1 MNDNNKKLNG
11 IITSVK
17 TAAGKVSEKAAS
29 AAEGIKC
36 TAIQL
41 KDDAIAKQ
49 AEHKITVAEKKR
61 HEDFINLAPIFKED
75 ISNNE
80 LLTERVI
87 RIVNYD
93 ARLENEVCKGSV
105 GFYEKTDDR
114 KIPTLYSKFVPE
126 LGLSFYPQLSESVF
140 IADPCIAGKYIEID
154 EYFNYMKQVRVNELT
169 LVAQSLGAKS
179 VTIELKST
187 TNSKSLFSKAM
198 QAKAGPILD
207 ADCKQQG
214 NNTNS
219 NSIEIWAQTNFKT
232 AIWNGGPTMPTLLY
246 FRNESDISSLIQMV
260 LVNRSKVT
268 ERKYSMKASS
278 SSGMSLNEAMSI
290 AGTLKKIKCS
300 AGTSFAKS
308 AENESTAFLEYT
320 IKF

>member
-11 IITSVK
+11 IIASMK

-29 AAEGIKC
+29 AAEEIKS

-61 HEDFINLAPIFKED
+61 QDDLINLAPIFKDD

-80 LLTERVI
+80 LLNERVI

-93 ARLENEVCKGSV
+93 ARLENEVCKDSV

-114 KIPTLYSKFVPE
+114 KMPTIYSKFVPE
-126 LGLSFYPQLSESVF
+126 LGLSFYPQLSESIF

-169 LVAQSLGAKS
+169 VVAQSLGAKS

-187 TNSKSLFSKAM
+187 TNSKSLFSKVA

-207 ADCKQQG
+207 AELKQQG
-214 NNTNS
+214 KNTSS
-219 NSIEIWAQTNFKT
+219 NSIEIWAQTTFKT
-232 AIWNGGPTMPTLLY
+232 PIWNGGPTMPTLLY

-290 AGTLKKIKCS
+290 AGTIKKIKCS
-300 AGTSFAKS
+300 AGAGFAKS
-308 AENESTAFLEYT
+308 AENESTALLEYT

>member
-1 MNDNNKKLNG
+1 MSENNKLSG
-11 IITSVK
+11 ILASVK
-17 TAAGKVSEKAAS
+17 NVAEKVSEKAVS
-29 AAEGIKC
+29 AAEEVKS

-41 KDDAIAKQ
+41 KDDAMAKQ
-49 AEHKITVAEKKR
+49 AELRITAAEKKR
-61 HEDFINLAPIFKED
+61 QDDLIKLAPIFKDD

-93 ARLENEVCKGSV
+93 PRLENDVCRDSV

-114 KIPTLYSKFVPE
+114 KMPTIYSKFVPDF
-126 LGLSFYPQLSESVF
+126 GLSFYPQLSESIF

-187 TNSKSLFSKAM
+187 STSKSFFSKSA
-198 QAKAGPILD
+198 QAKVGPVLD
-207 ADCKQQG
+207 GSYEQQG
-214 NNTNS
+214 NNTSS
-219 NSIEIWAQTNFKT
+219 NSIEIWAQTTFKT
-232 AIWNGGPTMPTLLY
+232 TIWNGGPTMPTLLY

-290 AGTLKKIKCS
+290 ASTLKKIKCS
-300 AGTSFAKS
+300 AGVNFAKL
-308 AENESTAFLEYT
+308 AENESKAFLDYT
-320 IKF
+320 IVF

>member
-1 MNDNNKKLNG
+1 MSDNKKING
-11 IITSVK
+11 IFTSMK
-17 TAAGKVSEKAAS
+17 TAAGKVTEKTSS
-29 AAEGIKC
+29 AAKGIKS

-41 KDDAIAKQ
+41 KDEAKAKQ
-49 AEHKITVAEKKR
+49 SQRKISIAEKKR
-61 HEDFINLAPIFKED
+61 QEDFINLAPIFKED
-75 ISNNE
+75 ISNDE
-80 LLTERVI
+80 LLTQRVI

-93 ARLENEVCKGSV
+93 ARLENDVCKNSV

-114 KIPTLYSKFVPE
+114 KMPTLYSKFVPE

-169 LVAQSLGAKS
+169 VVAQSLGAKS
-179 VTIELKST
+179 VTIELKNT
-187 TNSKSLFSKAM
+187 TKSKSSFTKSA
-198 QAKAGPILD
+198 QAKIGVILD
-207 ADCKQQG
+207 GNYEKQG
-214 NNTNS
+214 NNNSS
-219 NSIEIWAQTNFKT
+219 NSIEIWAQTTFKT
-232 AIWNGGPTMPTLLY
+232 AIWEGGPTMPNLLY
-246 FRNESDISSLIQMV
+246 FRNDSDISSLIQMV

-268 ERKYSMKASS
+268 ERKYSMKASA

-300 AGTSFAKS
+300 AGATFSKS
-308 AENESTAFLEYT
+308 AQNESTAFLEYT

>member
-1 MNDNNKKLNG
+1 MSENNKFSG
-11 IITSVK
+11 ILTSVK
-17 TAAGKVSEKAAS
+17 NVAEKVSEKAAS
-29 AAEGIKC
+29 AAEEVKN

-41 KDDAIAKQ
+41 KDDAMAKQ
-49 AEHKITVAEKKR
+49 AERKITAAEKKR
-61 HEDFINLAPIFKED
+61 QDDLIKLSPIFKDD
-75 ISNNE
+75 IANNE

-93 ARLENEVCKGSV
+93 PRLENDVCKGSI

-114 KIPTLYSKFVPE
+114 KMPTIYSKFVPD

-154 EYFNYMKQVRVNELT
+154 EYYNYMKQVRVNELT

-187 TNSKSLFSKAM
+187 STSKSLFSKSA

-207 ADCKQQG
+207 GGYKQQG
-214 NNTNS
+214 NSTNS
-219 NSIEIWAQTNFKT
+219 NSIEIWAHTTFMT
-232 AIWNGGPTMPTLLY
+232 AIWNGGPTVPTLLY

-260 LVNRSKVT
+260 LVNRSKVA

-300 AGTSFAKS
+300 AGANFAKS
-308 AENESTAFLEYT
+308 AENESNAFLDYT
-320 IKF
+320 IVF

>member
-1 MNDNNKKLNG
+1 MSDNNKKING

-29 AAEGIKC
+29 AAEGIKS

-61 HEDFINLAPIFKED
+61 QNDLINLSPIFKED

-80 LLTERVI
+80 LLNERVI

-93 ARLENEVCKGSV
+93 ARLENEMCKNSV

-114 KIPTLYSKFVPE
+114 KMPTLYTKFVPE

-198 QAKAGPILD
+198 QAKAVPILD
-207 ADCKQQG
+207 ASCKQQE
-214 NNTNS
+214 NNTSS
-219 NSIEIWAQTNFKT
+219 NSIEIWAQTTFKT
-232 AIWNGGPTMPTLLY
+232 SIWNGGPTMPNLLY
-246 FRNESDISSLIQMV
+246 FRNETDISSLIQMV

-300 AGTSFAKS
+300 AGASFAKS

>member
-1 MNDNNKKLNG
+1 MSENNKLSG
-11 IITSVK
+11 ILASVK
-17 TAAGKVSEKAAS
+17 NVAEKVSEKAVS
-29 AAEGIKC
+29 AAEEVKS

-41 KDDAIAKQ
+41 KDDAMAKQ
-49 AEHKITVAEKKR
+49 AERKITAAEKKR
-61 HEDFINLAPIFKED
+61 QDDLIKLSPIFKDD
-75 ISNNE
+75 IANNE

-93 ARLENEVCKGSV
+93 SRLENDVCKGSI

-114 KIPTLYSKFVPE
+114 KMPTIYSKFVPD

-154 EYFNYMKQVRVNELT
+154 EYYNYMKQVRVNELT

-187 TNSKSLFSKAM
+187 LTSKNLFSKSA

-207 ADCKQQG
+207 GGYKQQG
-214 NNTNS
+214 NSTNS
-219 NSIEIWAQTNFKT
+219 NSIEIWAHTTFKT
-232 AIWNGGPTMPTLLY
+232 AIWNGGPTVPTLLY

-260 LVNRSKVT
+260 LVNRSKVA

-300 AGTSFAKS
+300 AGANFAKS
-308 AENESTAFLEYT
+308 AENESNAFLDYT
-320 IKF
+320 IVF

>member
-1 MNDNNKKLNG
+1 MSENKKINA
-11 IITSVK
+11 IFHSMK
-17 TAAGKVSEKAAS
+17 TAAGKVSEKAAT
-29 AAEGIKC
+29 AAEEIKN
-36 TAIQL
+36 TAIQV

-49 AEHKITVAEKKR
+49 AEHRTAAAEKKKQ
-61 HEDFINLAPIFKED
+61 EDFINLAPIFKED
-75 ISNNE
+75 IANNE
-80 LLTERVI
+80 LLSERVI

-93 ARLENEVCKGSV
+93 ARLENEVCKDSI
-105 GFYEKTDDR
+105 GFYEKTDNR
-114 KIPTLYSKFVPE
+114 KMPTLYSKFVPQ

-140 IADPCIAGKYIEID
+140 IADPCIVGKYIEID

-169 LVAQSLGAKS
+169 IVAQSLGAKS
-179 VTIELKST
+179 VIIELKSS
-187 TNSKSLFSKAM
+187 TNSKSLFSKSAE
-198 QAKAGPILD
+198 AKAGQILNVSH
-207 ADCKQQG
+207 KKE
-214 NNTNS
+214 NNSNKS
-219 NSIEIWAQTNFKT
+219 NSIEIWASTTFKT

-268 ERKYSMKASS
+268 ERTYSMKASS
-278 SSGMSLNEAMSI
+278 SSGMSLNEAISI

-300 AGTSFAKS
+300 AGASFARS

>member
-1 MNDNNKKLNG
+1 M
-11 IITSVK
+11 
-17 TAAGKVSEKAAS
+17 
-29 AAEGIKC
+29 
-36 TAIQL
+36 
-41 KDDAIAKQ
+41 
-49 AEHKITVAEKKR
+49 
-61 HEDFINLAPIFKED
+61 
-75 ISNNE
+75 
-80 LLTERVI
+80 TERVI

-93 ARLENEVCKGSV
+93 ARLENAVCTGSV

-114 KIPTLYSKFVPE
+114 KMPTLYTKFLPA

-140 IADPCIAGKYIEID
+140 IADPCIPGKFIEID

-179 VTIELKST
+179 VNIELKST

-198 QAKAGPILD
+198 QAKASPILE
-207 ADCKQQG
+207 ADRRQQG
-214 NNTNS
+214 NNTSS
-219 NSIEIWAQTNFKT
+219 NSIQIWAQTTFKN
-232 AIWNGGPTMPTLLY
+232 ALWNGGPTMPTLLY

-278 SSGMSLNEAMSI
+278 SSGMSLSEAMSI
-290 AGTLKKIKCS
+290 AGTLKRIKCS

-308 AENESTAFLEYT
+308 AEHESTAILEYT

>member
-1 MNDNNKKLNG
+1 MQESNNKFGG
-11 IITSVK
+11 IFSSVK
-17 TAAGKVSEKAAS
+17 TVAGKVSEKAAF
-29 AAEGIKC
+29 ATDGIKN
-36 TAIQL
+36 TAVQL
-41 KDDAIAKQ
+41 KDNAIAKQ
-49 AEHKITVAEKKR
+49 AEHKILAAEKKR
-61 HEDFINLAPIFKED
+61 QNDLINLAPIFKED

-93 ARLENEVCKGSV
+93 ARLENDVCKGSI

-114 KIPTLYSKFVPE
+114 KMPTLYSKFVPE

-179 VTIELKST
+179 VTIRLKNT
-187 TNSKSLFSKAM
+187 TNSKSLFSKAA
-198 QAKAGPILD
+198 QVKVGPVLD
-207 ADCKQQG
+207 VNCEQKG
-214 NNTNS
+214 NDS
-219 NSIEIWAQTNFKT
+219 SKNSIEIWSQATFKT
-232 AIWNGGPTMPTLLY
+232 TIWNGGPTMPTLLY

-260 LVNRSKVT
+260 LVNRSKVA
-268 ERKYSMKASS
+268 ERTYSMKASS
-278 SSGMSLNEAMSI
+278 SSGISLNEAVSI
-290 AGTLKKIKCS
+290 TGTLKKIKCS
-300 AGTSFAKS
+300 AGANFAKS
-308 AENESTAFLEYT
+308 AENENTAFLEYT

>member
-1 MNDNNKKLNG
+1 MSENNKLSG
-11 IITSVK
+11 ILASVK
-17 TAAGKVSEKAAS
+17 NVAEKVSEKAVS
-29 AAEGIKC
+29 AAEEVKS

-49 AEHKITVAEKKR
+49 AERKITAAEKKR
-61 HEDFINLAPIFKED
+61 QDDLIKLSPIFKDD
-75 ISNNE
+75 IDNNE

-93 ARLENEVCKGSV
+93 SRLENDVCKGSI

-114 KIPTLYSKFVPE
+114 KMPTIYSKFVPD

-140 IADPCIAGKYIEID
+140 IADLCIAGKYIEID
-154 EYFNYMKQVRVNELT
+154 EYYSYMKQVRVNELT

-187 TNSKSLFSKAM
+187 STSKSLFSKSA

-207 ADCKQQG
+207 GGYKQQG
-214 NNTNS
+214 NSTNS
-219 NSIEIWAQTNFKT
+219 NSIEIWAHTTFKT
-232 AIWNGGPTMPTLLY
+232 AIWNGGPTVPTLLY

-260 LVNRSKVT
+260 LVNRSKVA

-300 AGTSFAKS
+300 AGANFAKS
-308 AENESTAFLEYT
+308 AENESNAFLDYT
-320 IKF
+320 IVF

>member
-1 MNDNNKKLNG
+1 MSENNKLSG
-11 IITSVK
+11 ILASVK
-17 TAAGKVSEKAAS
+17 NVAEKVSEKAVS
-29 AAEGIKC
+29 AAEEVKS

-41 KDDAIAKQ
+41 KDDAMAKQ
-49 AEHKITVAEKKR
+49 AERKITAAEKKR
-61 HEDFINLAPIFKED
+61 QDDLIKLSPIFKDD
-75 ISNNE
+75 IANNE

-93 ARLENEVCKGSV
+93 PRLENDVCKGSI

-114 KIPTLYSKFVPE
+114 KMPTIYSKFVPD

-140 IADPCIAGKYIEID
+140 IADPCIVGKYIEID
-154 EYFNYMKQVRVNELT
+154 EYYNYMKQVRVNELT

-187 TNSKSLFSKAM
+187 STSKSLFSKSA

-207 ADCKQQG
+207 GGYKQQG
-214 NNTNS
+214 NSTNS
-219 NSIEIWAQTNFKT
+219 NSIEIWAHTTFKT
-232 AIWNGGPTMPTLLY
+232 AIWNGGPTVPTLLY

-260 LVNRSKVT
+260 LVNRSKVA

-300 AGTSFAKS
+300 AGANFAKS
-308 AENESTAFLEYT
+308 AENESNAFLDYT
-320 IKF
+320 IVF

>member
-1 MNDNNKKLNG
+1 MSENNKLSG
-11 IITSVK
+11 ILASVK
-17 TAAGKVSEKAAS
+17 NVAEKVSEKAVS
-29 AAEGIKC
+29 AAEEVKS

-41 KDDAIAKQ
+41 KDDAMAKQ
-49 AEHKITVAEKKR
+49 AERKITAAEKKR
-61 HEDFINLAPIFKED
+61 QDDLIKLSPIFKDD
-75 ISNNE
+75 IANNE

-93 ARLENEVCKGSV
+93 PRLENDVCKGSI

-114 KIPTLYSKFVPE
+114 KMPTIYSKFVPD

-154 EYFNYMKQVRVNELT
+154 EYYNYMKQVRVNELT

-187 TNSKSLFSKAM
+187 STSKNLFSKSA

-207 ADCKQQG
+207 GGYKQQG
-214 NNTNS
+214 NSTNS
-219 NSIEIWAQTNFKT
+219 NSIEIWAHTTFKT
-232 AIWNGGPTMPTLLY
+232 AIWNGGPTVPTLLY

-260 LVNRSKVT
+260 LVNRSKVA

-300 AGTSFAKS
+300 AGANFAKS
-308 AENESTAFLEYT
+308 AENESNAFLDYT
-320 IKF
+320 IVF

>member
-1 MNDNNKKLNG
+1 MESNNKFNG
-11 IITSVK
+11 IISTVK
-17 TAAGKVSEKAAS
+17 TAARKVSEKANT
-29 AAEGIKC
+29 AADGIKD
-36 TAIQL
+36 TAMQL
-41 KDDAIAKQ
+41 KDNVLEKK
-49 AEHKITVAEKKR
+49 AEHKIIVAEKKR
-61 HEDFINLAPIFKED
+61 QGDLIKLAPIFKED
-75 ISNNE
+75 ISDDK

-87 RIVNYD
+87 RIVNYN
-93 ARLENEVCKGSV
+93 ARLENDVCKSSI

-114 KIPTLYSKFVPE
+114 KMPTLYSKFVPA

-187 TNSKSLFSKAM
+187 TKSKSLFSKAA
-198 QAKAGPILD
+198 QVKAGPALD
-207 ADCKQQG
+207 ANCELKG
-214 NNTNS
+214 NDS
-219 NSIEIWAQTNFKT
+219 SKNSIEIWAQTSFKT

-246 FRNESDISSLIQMV
+246 FRNESDITSLIQMV

-268 ERKYSMKASS
+268 EKKYSMKASS

-290 AGTLKKIKCS
+290 AGILKGIKCG
-300 AGTSFAKS
+300 AGARFAKS
-308 AENESTAFLEYT
+308 AENENTAFLEYK

>member
-1 MNDNNKKLNG
+1 MSENNKLSG
-11 IITSVK
+11 ILASVK
-17 TAAGKVSEKAAS
+17 NVAEKVSEKAVS
-29 AAEGIKC
+29 TAEEVKN

-41 KDDAIAKQ
+41 KDDAMAKQ
-49 AEHKITVAEKKR
+49 AERKITAAEKKR
-61 HEDFINLAPIFKED
+61 QDDLIKLSPIFKDD
-75 ISNNE
+75 IANNE

-93 ARLENEVCKGSV
+93 PRLENDVCQGSI

-114 KIPTLYSKFVPE
+114 KMPTIYSKYVPD
-126 LGLSFYPQLSESVF
+126 LGLSFYPQLSESVY
-140 IADPCIAGKYIEID
+140 IADPCIVGKYIEID
-154 EYFNYMKQVRVNELT
+154 EYYNYMKQVRVNELT

-187 TNSKSLFSKAM
+187 SISKSLFSKSA
-198 QAKAGPILD
+198 QATAGSVFD
-207 ADCKQQG
+207 GGYKQQG
-214 NNTNS
+214 NNTSS
-219 NSIEIWAQTNFKT
+219 NSIEIWAHTTFKT
-232 AIWNGGPTMPTLLY
+232 SIWNGKPSVPTLLY

-300 AGTSFAKS
+300 VGSNFAKS
-308 AENESTAFLEYT
+308 AENESNAFLDYT
-320 IKF
+320 IVF

>member
-1 MNDNNKKLNG
+1 MSENNKLSG
-11 IITSVK
+11 ILASVK
-17 TAAGKVSEKAAS
+17 NVAEKVSEKAVS
-29 AAEGIKC
+29 AAEEVKS

-41 KDDAIAKQ
+41 KDDAMAKQ
-49 AEHKITVAEKKR
+49 TERKITAAEKKR
-61 HEDFINLAPIFKED
+61 QDDLIKLSPIFKDD
-75 ISNNE
+75 IANNE

-93 ARLENEVCKGSV
+93 PRLENDVCKGSI
-105 GFYEKTDDR
+105 GFFEKTDDR
-114 KIPTLYSKFVPE
+114 KMPTIYSKFVPD

-154 EYFNYMKQVRVNELT
+154 EYYNYMKQVRVNELT

-187 TNSKSLFSKAM
+187 LTSKSLFSKSA
-198 QAKAGPILD
+198 QAKVGPAID
-207 ADCKQQG
+207 GNYKQQV

-219 NSIEIWAQTNFKT
+219 NSIEIWAQTTFKT
-232 AIWNGGPTMPTLLY
+232 AIWNGGPTVPTLLY

-300 AGTSFAKS
+300 AGANFAKS
-308 AENESTAFLEYT
+308 AENESNAFLDYT
-320 IKF
+320 IVF

>member
-1 MNDNNKKLNG
+1 MSDNNKKING
-11 IITSVK
+11 IIASVK
-17 TAAGKVSEKAAS
+17 TAAGKVSEKAS
-29 AAEGIKC
+29 STAEGIKS

-49 AEHKITVAEKKR
+49 AKHKITVAEKKR
-61 HEDFINLAPIFKED
+61 QDDLINLAPIFKED

-80 LLTERVI
+80 LLSERVI

-93 ARLENEVCKGSV
+93 IRLENEVCKDSV
-105 GFYEKTDDR
+105 GFYEKTADR
-114 KIPTLYSKFVPE
+114 KMPTLYSKFVPE
-126 LGLSFYPQLSESVF
+126 WGLSFYPQLSESVF
-140 IADPCIAGKYIEID
+140 IADPCIMGKYIEID

-187 TNSKSLFSKAM
+187 TNSKSLFSKSM
-198 QAKAGPILD
+198 QAKVGPILD
-207 ADCKQQG
+207 ADHKQQG
-214 NNTNS
+214 NNTSS

-290 AGTLKKIKCS
+290 AGILKKIKCS
-300 AGTSFAKS
+300 AGISFTKS

>member
-1 MNDNNKKLNG
+1 M
-11 IITSVK
+11 K
-17 TAAGKVSEKAAS
+17 TAAGKVSEKAAT
-29 AAEGIKC
+29 AAEEIKN
-36 TAIQL
+36 TAIQV

-49 AEHKITVAEKKR
+49 AEHRTAAAEKKKQ
-61 HEDFINLAPIFKED
+61 EDFINLAPIFKED
-75 ISNNE
+75 IANNE
-80 LLTERVI
+80 LLSERVI

-93 ARLENEVCKGSV
+93 ARLENEVCKDSI
-105 GFYEKTDDR
+105 GFYEKTDNR
-114 KIPTLYSKFVPE
+114 KMPTLYSKFVPQ

-140 IADPCIAGKYIEID
+140 IADPCIVGKYIEID

-169 LVAQSLGAKS
+169 IVAQSLGAKS
-179 VTIELKST
+179 VIIELKSS
-187 TNSKSLFSKAM
+187 TNSKSLFSKSAE
-198 QAKAGPILD
+198 AKAGQILNVSH
-207 ADCKQQG
+207 KKE
-214 NNTNS
+214 NNSNKS
-219 NSIEIWAQTNFKT
+219 NSIEIWASTTFKT

-268 ERKYSMKASS
+268 ERTYSMKASS
-278 SSGMSLNEAMSI
+278 SSGMSLNEAISI

-300 AGTSFAKS
+300 AGASFARS

>member
-1 MNDNNKKLNG
+1 MSENNKLIG
-11 IITSVK
+11 ILTSVK
-17 TAAGKVSEKAAS
+17 NVAEKVSEKAAS
-29 AAEGIKC
+29 AAEEAKN

-41 KDDAIAKQ
+41 KDNALAKQ
-49 AEHKITVAEKKR
+49 AERKITAAEKKR
-61 HEDFINLAPIFKED
+61 QDDFIKFSPIFKDD
-75 ISNNE
+75 IAHNE

-93 ARLENEVCKGSV
+93 PRLEHDVCKGSI

-114 KIPTLYSKFVPE
+114 KMPTIYSKFVPD

-154 EYFNYMKQVRVNELT
+154 EYYNYMKQVRVNELT

-187 TNSKSLFSKAM
+187 LTSKSLFSKSA
-198 QAKAGPILD
+198 QAKVCPTIDGNY
-207 ADCKQQG
+207 KQQG
-214 NNTNS
+214 NSTSS
-219 NSIEIWAQTNFKT
+219 NSIEIWAQTTFRT
-232 AIWNGGPTMPTLLY
+232 AIWNGGPTVPTLLY

-260 LVNRSKVT
+260 LVNRSKVA

-300 AGTSFAKS
+300 AGANFAKS
-308 AENESTAFLEYT
+308 AESESNAFLDYT
-320 IKF
+320 IVF

>member
-1 MNDNNKKLNG
+1 M
-11 IITSVK
+11 
-17 TAAGKVSEKAAS
+17 
-29 AAEGIKC
+29 
-36 TAIQL
+36 
-41 KDDAIAKQ
+41 AKQ
-49 AEHKITVAEKKR
+49 VERKTTAAEKKR
-61 HEDFINLAPIFKED
+61 QDDLIKLAPIFKDD
-75 ISNNE
+75 ISNSE

-87 RIVNYD
+87 RVVNYD
-93 ARLENEVCKGSV
+93 SRLENEVCRDSI

-114 KIPTLYSKFVPE
+114 KMPTIYSKFVPD
-126 LGLSFYPQLSESVF
+126 LHLSFYPQLCESIF

-187 TNSKSLFSKAM
+187 STSKNLFYKSA
-198 QAKAGPILD
+198 QAKAGAVLEGN
-207 ADCKQQG
+207 CNQQES
-214 NNTNS
+214 NTNS
-219 NSIEIWAQTNFKT
+219 NSIEIWAQTTFKT
-232 AIWNGGPTMPTLLY
+232 SIWNGKPTMPTLLY

-260 LVNRSKVT
+260 LVNKSKVT

-300 AGTSFAKS
+300 AGVDFAKS
-308 AENESTAFLEYT
+308 AENESKAFLDYT
-320 IKF
+320 IVF

>member
-1 MNDNNKKLNG
+1 MSENNKLSG
-11 IITSVK
+11 ILASVK
-17 TAAGKVSEKAAS
+17 NVAEKVSEKAVS
-29 AAEGIKC
+29 AAEEVKI

-49 AEHKITVAEKKR
+49 AERKITAAEKKR
-61 HEDFINLAPIFKED
+61 QDDLIKLSPIFKDD
-75 ISNNE
+75 IDNNE

-93 ARLENEVCKGSV
+93 SRLENDVCKGSI

-114 KIPTLYSKFVPE
+114 KMPTIYSKFVPD

-154 EYFNYMKQVRVNELT
+154 EYYNYMKQVRVNELT

-187 TNSKSLFSKAM
+187 STSKSLFSKSA

-207 ADCKQQG
+207 GGYKQQG
-214 NNTNS
+214 NSTNS
-219 NSIEIWAQTNFKT
+219 NSIEIWAHTTFKT
-232 AIWNGGPTMPTLLY
+232 AIWNGGPTVPTLLY

-260 LVNRSKVT
+260 LF
-268 ERKYSMKASS
+268 
-278 SSGMSLNEAMSI
+278 GLH
-290 AGTLKKIKCS
+290 L
-300 AGTSFAKS
+300 
-308 AENESTAFLEYT
+308 
-320 IKF
+320 

>member
-1 MNDNNKKLNG
+1 MSDNNKKLNG
-11 IITSVK
+11 IFSSVK

-29 AAEGIKC
+29 AAEGIKS

-41 KDDAIAKQ
+41 KDDAKAKQ
-49 AEHKITVAEKKR
+49 AEHKIAVAEKKR
-61 HEDFINLAPIFKED
+61 QDDLINLAPIFKED

-80 LLTERVI
+80 LLNERVI

-114 KIPTLYSKFVPE
+114 KMPTLYSKFVPE
-126 LGLSFYPQLSESVF
+126 FGLSFYPQLSESVF

-187 TNSKSLFSKAM
+187 TNSKSLFSKSA
-198 QAKAGPILD
+198 QAKVGPILD

-214 NNTNS
+214 DNKSS
-219 NSIEIWAQTNFKT
+219 NSIEIWAQTTFKT
-232 AIWNGGPTMPTLLY
+232 AIWNGGPTMPNLLY

-290 AGTLKKIKCS
+290 AGTLKKVKCS
-300 AGTSFAKS
+300 AGASFAKS

-320 IKF
+320 IRF

>member
-1 MNDNNKKLNG
+1 MNDNKNINEIL
-11 IITSVK
+11 TSMK
-17 TAAGKVSEKAAS
+17 TVIGKVSEKSSS
-29 AAEGIKC
+29 ATEGIKS
-36 TAIQL
+36 TAKQL
-41 KDDAIAKQ
+41 KDKAIAKQ
-49 AEHKITVAEKKR
+49 SERKICVAEKKR
-61 HEDFINLAPIFKED
+61 QNDFINLSPIFKED

-87 RIVNYD
+87 RVVNYD
-93 ARLENEVCKGSV
+93 ARLENEVCKDSV

-114 KIPTLYSKFVPE
+114 KMPTLYSKFVPE

-169 LVAQSLGAKS
+169 VVAQSLGAKS

-187 TNSKSLFSKAM
+187 TNSKSLFSKAI

-214 NNTNS
+214 NNTSS
-219 NSIEIWAQTNFKT
+219 NSIEIWAQTTFKT

-300 AGTSFAKS
+300 AGANFAKS

>member
-1 MNDNNKKLNG
+1 MSKNNQKLNG
-11 IITSVK
+11 IISSVK
-17 TAAGKVSEKAAS
+17 TAAGKVSEKAS
-29 AAEGIKC
+29 LAAEGIKS
-36 TAIQL
+36 TAIQM
-41 KDDAIAKQ
+41 KEDAIAKQ
-49 AEHKITVAEKKR
+49 VEHKITVAEKKR
-61 HEDFINLAPIFKED
+61 QEDYINLAPIFKEN

-93 ARLENEVCKGSV
+93 TRLENEVCKDSV

-114 KIPTLYSKFVPE
+114 KMPTLYSKFVPE

-140 IADPCIAGKYIEID
+140 ISDPCVAGKYIEID

-187 TNSKSLFSKAM
+187 TNSKSMFSKAM
-198 QAKAGPILD
+198 QAKAGAILD
-207 ADCKQQG
+207 VDRKQQED
-214 NNTNS
+214 NKSS
-219 NSIEIWAQTNFKT
+219 NSIEIWAQTTFKT
-232 AIWNGGPTMPTLLY
+232 AIWGGKPTMPTLVY
-246 FRNESDISSLIQMV
+246 FRNETDISSLIQMV
-260 LVNRSKVT
+260 LVNKSKVT

-290 AGTLKKIKCS
+290 AGALKKIRCS

-308 AENESTAFLEYT
+308 AENENTAFLEYT

>member
-1 MNDNNKKLNG
+1 MSENNKFSG
-11 IITSVK
+11 ILTSVK
-17 TAAGKVSEKAAS
+17 NVAEKVSEKAAS
-29 AAEGIKC
+29 AAEEVKN

-41 KDDAIAKQ
+41 KDDAMAKQ
-49 AEHKITVAEKKR
+49 AERKITAAEKKR
-61 HEDFINLAPIFKED
+61 QDDLIKLSPIFKDD
-75 ISNNE
+75 IANNE

-93 ARLENEVCKGSV
+93 PRLENDVCKGSI

-114 KIPTLYSKFVPE
+114 KMPTIYSKFVPD

-154 EYFNYMKQVRVNELT
+154 EYYNYMKQVRVNELT

-187 TNSKSLFSKAM
+187 STSKSLFSKSA

-207 ADCKQQG
+207 GGYKQQG
-214 NNTNS
+214 NSTNS
-219 NSIEIWAQTNFKT
+219 NSIEIWAHTTFKT
-232 AIWNGGPTMPTLLY
+232 AIWNGGPTVPTLLY

-260 LVNRSKVT
+260 LVNRSKVA

-300 AGTSFAKS
+300 AGANFAKS
-308 AENESTAFLEYT
+308 AENESNAFLDYT
-320 IKF
+320 IVF

>member
-1 MNDNNKKLNG
+1 MSDNNKKLSG
-11 IITSVK
+11 ILVSVK
-17 TAAGKVSEKAAS
+17 NVADKVSEKAAS
-29 AAEGIKC
+29 AAEEVKS
-36 TAIQL
+36 TAIQF
-41 KDDAIAKQ
+41 KDDAKVKQ
-49 AEHKITVAEKKR
+49 AEHKITAEEKKR
-61 HEDFINLAPIFKED
+61 QDDLIKLAPIFKED

-93 ARLENEVCKGSV
+93 SRLENSVCKDSV

-114 KIPTLYSKFVPE
+114 KMPTIYSKFVPD

-154 EYFNYMKQVRVNELT
+154 EYYNYMKQVRVNELT

-187 TNSKSLFSKAM
+187 SNSKSLYSKSM
-198 QAKAGPILD
+198 QTKVGPVLD
-207 ADCKQQG
+207 VDYKKQG

-219 NSIEIWAQTNFKT
+219 NSIEIWAQTTFKT
-232 AIWNGGPTMPTLLY
+232 AFWNGGPTMPPLLY

-290 AGTLKKIKCS
+290 AGVLKKIKCGVG
-300 AGTSFAKS
+300 ANFAKS
-308 AENESTAFLEYT
+308 AENESNAFLDYT
-320 IKF
+320 IVF

>member
-1 MNDNNKKLNG
+1 MSENNKLSG
-11 IITSVK
+11 ILASVK
-17 TAAGKVSEKAAS
+17 NVAEKVSEKAAS
-29 AAEGIKC
+29 AAEEVKS

-41 KDDAIAKQ
+41 KDDALAKQ
-49 AEHKITVAEKKR
+49 AERKITVAEKKR
-61 HEDFINLAPIFKED
+61 QDDLIKLAPIFKED

-93 ARLENEVCKGSV
+93 PRLENDVCKDSV

-114 KIPTLYSKFVPE
+114 KMPTIYSKFVPD
-126 LGLSFYPQLSESVF
+126 LGLSFYPQLSESIF
-140 IADPCIAGKYIEID
+140 ISDPCIAGKYIEID

-187 TNSKSLFSKAM
+187 SNSKSLFSKST
-198 QAKAGPILD
+198 QAKMGPVFD
-207 ADCKQQG
+207 GDYKQQG

-219 NSIEIWAQTNFKT
+219 NSIEIWAQTTFKT
-232 AIWNGGPTMPTLLY
+232 ALWNGGPTTPTLLY

-278 SSGMSLNEAMSI
+278 SSGISLNEAMSI
-290 AGTLKKIKCS
+290 AGTMKKIKCG
-300 AGTSFAKS
+300 AGANFVKS
-308 AENESTAFLEYT
+308 AENESKAFLDYT
-320 IKF
+320 IVF

>member
-1 MNDNNKKLNG
+1 MSENNKLSG
-11 IITSVK
+11 ILASVK
-17 TAAGKVSEKAAS
+17 NVAEKVSEKAAS
-29 AAEGIKC
+29 AAEEVKN

-41 KDDAIAKQ
+41 KDDAMAKQ
-49 AEHKITVAEKKR
+49 AERKITAAEKKR
-61 HEDFINLAPIFKED
+61 QDDLVKLAPIFKDD

-93 ARLENEVCKGSV
+93 PRLENDVCKGSI
-105 GFYEKTDDR
+105 GFFEKTDDR
-114 KIPTLYSKFVPE
+114 KMPTIYSKFVPD

-154 EYFNYMKQVRVNELT
+154 EYYNYMKQVRVNELT

-187 TNSKSLFSKAM
+187 STSKSLFSKSV
-198 QAKAGPILD
+198 QAKVGLVID
-207 ADCKQQG
+207 GNCKQQG
-214 NNTNS
+214 NNTSS
-219 NSIEIWAQTNFKT
+219 NSIEIWAQTTFKT
-232 AIWNGGPTMPTLLY
+232 AIWNGGPTLPTLLY

-260 LVNRSKVT
+260 LVNRSKVV

-290 AGTLKKIKCS
+290 SGTLKKIKCS
-300 AGTSFAKS
+300 AGANFAKS
-308 AENESTAFLEYT
+308 AENESNAFLDYT
-320 IKF
+320 IVF

>member
-29 AAEGIKC
+29 AAEGIKS

-93 ARLENEVCKGSV
+93 PRLENEVCKGSV

-114 KIPTLYSKFVPE
+114 KMPTLYSKFVPE

-169 LVAQSLGAKS
+169 VVAQSLGAKS

-187 TNSKSLFSKAM
+187 TNSKSLFSKAA

-207 ADCKQQG
+207 VNLKQQG
-214 NNTNS
+214 NNTSS
-219 NSIEIWAQTNFKT
+219 NSIEIWAQTTFKT

-290 AGTLKKIKCS
+290 AGALKKIRCS
-300 AGTSFAKS
+300 AGASFAKS
-308 AENESTAFLEYT
+308 AEDESTAFLEYT

>member
-1 MNDNNKKLNG
+1 MSENNKLSG
-11 IITSVK
+11 ILASVK
-17 TAAGKVSEKAAS
+17 NVAEKVSEKAAS
-29 AAEGIKC
+29 AAEEVKN

-41 KDDAIAKQ
+41 KDDAMAKQ
-49 AEHKITVAEKKR
+49 AERKITAAEKKR
-61 HEDFINLAPIFKED
+61 QDDLVKLAPIFKDD

-93 ARLENEVCKGSV
+93 PRLENDVCKGSI
-105 GFYEKTDDR
+105 GFFEKTDDR
-114 KIPTLYSKFVPE
+114 KMPTIYSKFVPD

-154 EYFNYMKQVRVNELT
+154 EYYNYMKQVRVNELT

-187 TNSKSLFSKAM
+187 STSKSLFSKSV
-198 QAKAGPILD
+198 QAKVGPVID
-207 ADCKQQG
+207 GNCKQQG
-214 NNTNS
+214 NNTSS
-219 NSIEIWAQTNFKT
+219 NSIEIWAQTTFKT
-232 AIWNGGPTMPTLLY
+232 AIWNGGPTLPTLLY

-260 LVNRSKVT
+260 LVNRSKVV

-290 AGTLKKIKCS
+290 SGTLKKIKCS
-300 AGTSFAKS
+300 AGANFAKS
-308 AENESTAFLEYT
+308 AENESNAFLDYT
-320 IKF
+320 IVF

>member
-1 MNDNNKKLNG
+1 MSDNNKKING

-29 AAEGIKC
+29 AAEGIKS

-41 KDDAIAKQ
+41 KDDAMAKQ
-49 AEHKITVAEKKR
+49 AEHKIAVAEKKR
-61 HEDFINLAPIFKED
+61 KEDFINLAPIFKED

-114 KIPTLYSKFVPE
+114 KMPTLYSKFVPE

-140 IADPCIAGKYIEID
+140 IADPCITGKYIEID

-207 ADCKQQG
+207 ADRKQQG

-219 NSIEIWAQTNFKT
+219 NSIEIWAQTTFKT
-232 AIWNGGPTMPTLLY
+232 AIWNGGPTMLTLLY

-290 AGTLKKIKCS
+290 AGTLKKIRCS
-300 AGTSFAKS
+300 AGASFAKS
-308 AENESTAFLEYT
+308 AEDESTAFLEYT